1 MVLILG
7 AYFLILVG
15 PHRAINSQ
23 GSSGLDLF
31 LIEYSSNIFVFFV
44 KESYITPWDM
54 SVDWKFSGS
63 STVMGAANDSGYC
76 HC

>member
-44 KESYITPWDM
+44 KESYITELEM
-54 SVDWKFSGS
+54 LVD
-63 STVMGAANDSGYC
+63 
-76 HC
+76 

>member
-7 AYFLILVG
+7 AYFSILVG

-44 KESYITPWDM
+44 KESYITESEM
-54 SVDWKFSGS
+54 SVNCKFSDLNS
-63 STVMGAANDSGYC
+63 VIGAANDSGYC